1 VNPGILSCVCVSALR
16 GWFAVWKW
24 DKRTFLM
31 NNDKDL
37 DLIIKHTAEK
47 IREQKFDEAIKP
59 TLGLLFG
66 IFASIVMIFS
76 GNTFL
81 GFLGLIGLISYI
93 FTIFWTWKRYYESA
107 K

>member
-1 VNPGILSCVCVSALR
+1 MNPGILSCVCVSALR
-16 GWFAVWKW
+16 GWFAFEKW
-24 DKRTFLM
+24 DDSTFLM

-37 DLIIKHTAEK
+37 DLIIKHTAKK

-76 GNTFL
+76 GTSW
-81 GFLGLIGLISYI
+81 GILGLIGVVVSGFCLFFIWNDVI
-93 FTIFWTWKRYYESA
+93 ESF

>member
-1 VNPGILSCVCVSALR
+1 MTN
-16 GWFAVWKW
+16 
-24 DKRTFLM
+24 
-31 NNDKDL
+31 KDL
-37 DLIIKHTAEK
+37 DLIIKHNAEK
-47 IREQKFDEAIKP
+47 IRQQYFEEAVKLTIYSP
-59 TLGLLFG
+59 LAIG
-66 IFASIVMIFS
+66 IFIVMIFS